1 MRTLKELVREN
12 IYRLAPY
19 SCARDEFKGE
29 ARISLD
35 ANESPFNAPY
45 NRYPDPLQ
53 KSLKREIARVKGIE
67 SIDNIFLGV
76 GSDECIDACYRVFCE
91 PRKDNV
97 VAFAPTYGMYKVCAD
112 VNDVEYRTVLLHDDY
127 SLDVKAMLDA
137 TDDHTKVMWVCSPN
151 NPTGNSFPI
160 EDIRA
165 LYDGFD
171 GILVV
176 DEAYIDFSSLPS
188 MTKLLK
194 EMPRMIVMQTLSK
207 AWASASV
214 RLGMAFASKEI
225 IDIFNKVKYPYN
237 INLLT
242 QRYALEC
249 FSKSDEVKS
258 QVEEILA
265 CRATL
270 IDALKSLATIKTV
283 YPTDANFVLVKVED
297 ANALYKYLCDNSII
311 VRNRNSVE
319 LCAGCVRITVGT
331 EEENKDLVNTIKQ
344 YGRE

>member
-12 IYRLAPY
+12 IYSLAPY

-35 ANESPFNAPY
+35 ANESPYNAPY

-53 KSLKREIARVKGIE
+53 KALKREIARVKGID
-67 SIDNIFLGV
+67 SIENIFLGV

-91 PRKDNV
+91 PRIDNV

-112 VNDVEYRTVLLHDDY
+112 INDIEYRTVLLHNDF
-127 SLDVKAMLDA
+127 SLDVEAMLAA
-137 TDDHTKVMWVCSPN
+137 TDDHTKIMWICSPN

-160 EDIRA
+160 EEIRS
-165 LYDGFD
+165 LYDRFD

-176 DEAYIDFSSLPS
+176 DEAYIDFSTLPS
-188 MTKLLK
+188 MTALLS

-214 RLGMAFASKEI
+214 RLGMTFASKEI

-249 FSKSDEVKS
+249 FSKADKVKR
-258 QVEEILA
+258 QVDEILSN
-265 CRATL
+265 RATL
-270 IDALKSLATIKTV
+270 IDEFKALETIKTI
-283 YPTDANFVLVKVED
+283 YPTDANFVLVKVDD
-297 ANALYKYLCDNSII
+297 ANALYHYLCDNSII

-319 LCAGCVRITVGT
+319 LCAGCVRITMGT
-331 EEENKDLVNTIKQ
+331 KEENADLVDTIRK